1 MTKKK
6 GAFWKFCSKS
16 QNAPSFQL
24 TYYIK
29 ADIIINNAGN
39 CEKLNNIRSKIM
51 KKFIALLIAVIMVVG
66 VVGLV
71 GCKGGDNET
80 TTTTTTESTKQTT
93 TTTTEATTTTTTTT
107 TTETT
112 TTAETT
118 TAMVTTTLPMYT
130 RFDFGTAS
138 KAVDEKKTSHE
149 WLVENVSYNKDFLD
163 IEFLEDSWK
172 ISSKKAYASD
182 AAATSWTIS
191 FDAMLSLD
199 FEDVL
204 MPAWGTWKEYPHNT
218 AKVGVE
224 GQWQG
229 YHQYVKIRLR
239 SNSVNNMIG
248 FSWQT
253 GTNPYATTMTVSNMY
268 LDGGIDNKTRTA
280 NENWFTETYDI
291 SLCQALASNKAGS
304 DTAGNAMGRDTKFS
318 YYLEQ
323 VKQGKYNAGNNWNW
337 QQGKEITGLR
347 FNLLGAVSSGACDS
361 RENIKAGDWV
371 EIDYIVF
378 GSTPEQL
385 ETYKSKSELAA

>member
-1 MTKKK
+1 
-6 GAFWKFCSKS
+6 
-16 QNAPSFQL
+16 
-24 TYYIK
+24 
-29 ADIIINNAGN
+29 
-39 CEKLNNIRSKIM
+39 M

-138 KAVDEKKTSHE
+138 KAVDDKKTSHE
-149 WLVENVSYNKDFLD
+149 WLVENLTYNNEYID
-163 IEFLEDSWK
+163 IEFLDDSWK
-172 ISSKKAYASD
+172 ITAKQSYHNDAPLKAWTLCFD
-182 AAATSWTIS
+182 NAAA
-191 FDAMLSLD
+191 FLD
-199 FEDVL
+199 FSEVL
-204 MPAWGTWKEYPHNT
+204 MPAWGTWNLYPYITNR
-218 AKVGVE
+218 VGVD
-224 GQWQG
+224 GQWRGQ
-229 YHQYVKIRLR
+229 HQYVKVRLR

-248 FSWQT
+248 FSWHT
-253 GTNPYATTMTVSNMY
+253 STNSYATTMTVSNMY

-280 NENWFTETYDI
+280 NENWLIGTYDI
-291 SLCQALASNKAGS
+291 FLCQTLASNY
-304 DTAGNAMGRDTKFS
+304 GRKDRYPRGIQNDIDNGVAIKFS
-318 YYLEQ
+318 RVVEC
-323 VKQGKYNAGNNWNW
+323 AGEGDVNLANNWNW

-347 FNLLGAVSSGACDS
+347 FNLLGAESKNLSAVCDS
-361 RENIKAGDWV
+361 RENIKSGDWV

>member
-1 MTKKK
+1 
-6 GAFWKFCSKS
+6 
-16 QNAPSFQL
+16 
-24 TYYIK
+24 
-29 ADIIINNAGN
+29 
-39 CEKLNNIRSKIM
+39 M

-191 FDAMLSLD
+191 F
-199 FEDVL
+199 
-204 MPAWGTWKEYPHNT
+204 
-218 AKVGVE
+218 
-224 GQWQG
+224 
-229 YHQYVKIRLR
+229 
-239 SNSVNNMIG
+239 
-248 FSWQT
+248 
-253 GTNPYATTMTVSNMY
+253 
-268 LDGGIDNKTRTA
+268 
-280 NENWFTETYDI
+280 
-291 SLCQALASNKAGS
+291 
-304 DTAGNAMGRDTKFS
+304 
-318 YYLEQ
+318 
-323 VKQGKYNAGNNWNW
+323 
-337 QQGKEITGLR
+337 
-347 FNLLGAVSSGACDS
+347 
-361 RENIKAGDWV
+361 
-371 EIDYIVF
+371 
-378 GSTPEQL
+378 
-385 ETYKSKSELAA
+385 

>member
-1 MTKKK
+1 
-6 GAFWKFCSKS
+6 
-16 QNAPSFQL
+16 
-24 TYYIK
+24 
-29 ADIIINNAGN
+29 
-39 CEKLNNIRSKIM
+39 M

-66 VVGLV
+66 VIGLV
-71 GCKGGDNET
+71 GCKGGDTESSS
-80 TTTTTTESTKQTT
+80 TTTTEATTTT
-93 TTTTEATTTTTTTT
+93 TTTTEATTTTTTTET
-107 TTETT
+107 TTTTT

-118 TAMVTTTLPMYT
+118 TEGMVTTTLPMYT

-138 KAVDEKKTSHE
+138 KAVDDKKTSHE
-149 WLVENVSYNKDFLD
+149 WLVENVTYNKDYVD

-172 ISSKKAYASD
+172 ITAKKAYD
-182 AAATSWTIS
+182 AEAENTSWSIM
-191 FDAMLSLD
+191 FDSMLSLD

-229 YHQYVKIRLR
+229 NHQYVKIRLR
-239 SNSVNNMIG
+239 SNSANNMIG

-253 GTNPYATTMTVSNMY
+253 GSNPYASTMVASNMY
-268 LDGGIDNKTRTA
+268 LDGGIDNKTRTV

-291 SLCQALASNKAGS
+291 SLCQALASNKGGT
-304 DTAGNAMGRDTKFS
+304 DTAGNAMNRDTKFS

-337 QQGKEITGLR
+337 QQNKEITGLR
-347 FNLLGAVSSGACDS
+347 FHVLGAVSASLCDS

-378 GSTPEQL
+378 GSTAEQL
-385 ETYKSKSELAA
+385 ETYKSKMEQAAK